1 MIQVDTRFF
10 MFDMTE
16 EDVVEFIED
25 FEPDDEFQKELTLI
39 KQVYKENVWFV
50 IIGILKVL
58 DLNSSQ
64 IFVTTVVLD
73 VSFQKQK

>member
-1 MIQVDTRFF
+1 
-10 MFDMTE
+10 MFDITE

-25 FEPDDEFQKELTLI
+25 FKPDDEFQKELALI

-50 IIGILKVL
+50 IIGILKML

-64 IFVTTVVLD
+64 IFVTAAVLD

>member
-1 MIQVDTRFF
+1 
-10 MFDMTE
+10 MFDITE

-25 FEPDDEFQKELTLI
+25 FEPDDEFQKELALI

-50 IIGILKVL
+50 IIGILKML

-64 IFVTTVVLD
+64 IFVTAVVLD

>member
-1 MIQVDTRFF
+1 

-39 KQVYKENVWFV
+39 KQVYKENV
-50 IIGILKVL
+50 
-58 DLNSSQ
+58 
-64 IFVTTVVLD
+64 
-73 VSFQKQK
+73 

>member
-1 MIQVDTRFF
+1 
-10 MFDMTE
+10 MFDITE

-25 FEPDDEFQKELTLI
+25 FEPDDKFQKELALI

-50 IIGILKVL
+50 IIGILKML

-64 IFVTTVVLD
+64 IFVTAVVLD

>member
-1 MIQVDTRFF
+1 
-10 MFDMTE
+10 MFDITE

-25 FEPDDEFQKELTLI
+25 FEPDDEFQKELALI
-39 KQVYKENVWFV
+39 KQVYKDNVWFV
-50 IIGILKVL
+50 IIGILKML

-64 IFVTTVVLD
+64 IFVTAVVLD

>member
-1 MIQVDTRFF
+1 
-10 MFDMTE
+10 MFDITE

-25 FEPDDEFQKELTLI
+25 FKPDDEFQKELALI

-50 IIGILKVL
+50 IIGILKML

-64 IFVTTVVLD
+64 IFVTAVVLD

>member
-1 MIQVDTRFF
+1 
-10 MFDMTE
+10 MFDITE

-25 FEPDDEFQKELTLI
+25 FESDDEFQKELALI

-50 IIGILKVL
+50 IIGILKML

-64 IFVTTVVLD
+64 IFVTAVVLD

>member
-1 MIQVDTRFF
+1 

-25 FEPDDEFQKELTLI
+25 FEPDDEFQKQLTLI

-50 IIGILKVL
+50 IIGILKML